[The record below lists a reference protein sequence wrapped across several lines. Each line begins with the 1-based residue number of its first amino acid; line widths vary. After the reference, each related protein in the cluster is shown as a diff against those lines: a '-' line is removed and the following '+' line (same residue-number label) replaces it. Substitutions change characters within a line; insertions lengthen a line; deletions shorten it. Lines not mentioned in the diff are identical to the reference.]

1 MSNDVVL
8 FPVSFA
14 GALTGIIGMLFA
26 PDGATGE
33 VAALLFLGCAIVFGA
48 LVIWYPNGVRE
59 EE

>member
-1 MSNDVVL
+1 MPNDVVL

-26 PDGATGE
+26 PDGVTGE
-33 VAALLFLGCAIVFGA
+33 VAGLLFLGCAIVFGA

-59 EE
+59 EK

>member
-1 MSNDVVL
+1 MPDDAVL

-33 VAALLFLGCAIVFGA
+33 VAGLLFLGCSLIFAA
-48 LVIWYPNGVRE
+48 LVVWYPGGVRE
-59 EE
+59 E